1 MQFYTHTYTLVKR
14 QPATSSTGILVTC
27 QEDMPWQLAFE
38 FKFKYNFFLFIFAS
52 QVQLASVCCNVCI
65 AYILYW
71 LCDKTHTYTY
81 TCVCNASKAL
91 RRTCVR
97 LRLFVDMRLL
107 LSYAA
112 CRITPIALKC
122 NKRQCNAHIW
132 VFVCVCVF
140 YLYLL
145 PFLLCH
151 FYFATFYYRYLFF
164 SSSLTHRCSKTMWD
178 TREHSHTYTHT
189 YAYIWCHFMAHLE
202 S

>member
-1 MQFYTHTYTLVKR
+1 
-14 QPATSSTGILVTC
+14 
-27 QEDMPWQLAFE
+27 MPWQLAFE

-91 RRTCVR
+91 RCTCVR

-112 CRITPIALKC
+112 WRITPIALKC

-132 VFVCVCVF
+132 VFVCVCF
-140 YLYLL
+140 TCIC
-145 PFLLCH
+145 CH
-151 FYFATFYYRYLFF
+151 FFFVISILLRFITATYSFLRRLRIAAPRQCE
-164 SSSLTHRCSKTMWD
+164 THVS
-178 TREHSHTYTHT
+178 THT
-189 YAYIWCHFMAHLE
+189 HTHIHMRTYDATLWRTLKAKNSFACSWISAKYFPL
-202 S
+202 

>member
-1 MQFYTHTYTLVKR
+1 
-14 QPATSSTGILVTC
+14 
-27 QEDMPWQLAFE
+27 MPWQLAFE

-71 LCDKTHTYTY
+71 LCDKTHTNTY

-112 CRITPIALKC
+112 WRITPIALKC

-132 VFVCVCVF
+132 VFVCVCVLLVF
-140 YLYLL
+140 AAISSLSFLFCYVLL
-145 PFLLCH
+145 PLLI
-151 FYFATFYYRYLFF
+151 LFF
-164 SSSLTHRCSKTMWD
+164 VAYASLLQDNVRHTWALTHI
-178 TREHSHTYTHT
+178 HTYICVHMMPL
-189 YAYIWCHFMAHLE
+189 YGAPWKLRIPLLVAGYLRNIFHYKF
-202 S
+202 